1 MLHTVDDALREFTL
15 IGGSGSEDAKEACA
29 MTLLAWICGEEWS
42 DHPPCAHNLIAD
54 VVIRANDDSGDD
66 PGDAQ
71 RACEARDGR
80 GFGYVV
86 DTRGG
91 CGVGDGGRPGWCV

>member
-54 VVIRANDDSGDD
+54 VVIRANDDSGTT
-66 PGDAQ
+66 PEMRSELVKLGT
-71 RACEARDGR
+71 DGAL
-80 GFGYVV
+80 
-86 DTRGG
+86 DTRSEERR
-91 CGVGDGGRPGWCV
+91 VGKEC